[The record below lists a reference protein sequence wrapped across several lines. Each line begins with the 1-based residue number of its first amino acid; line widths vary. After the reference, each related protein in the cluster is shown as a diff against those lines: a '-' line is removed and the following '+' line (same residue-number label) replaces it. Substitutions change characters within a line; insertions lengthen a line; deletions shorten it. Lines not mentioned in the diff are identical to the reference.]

1 MNLSMGRKEKIFL
14 AFYRSFSSIFVYIG
28 VIALAGYYLFAH
40 TSEPFLGLNLAISTY
55 FDYLYASSNQ
65 IIFLIL
71 AHVVTI
77 IGGLAYVIGGYFSK
91 RGYLTSLLISS
102 GAYLLD
108 LVLLVV
114 IYNFKYIT
122 LSNFISSLIVHSAFL
137 LMMLFAI
144 YAFIFLYRHG
154 LAEKSNLEGK

>member
-1 MNLSMGRKEKIFL
+1 MISNMKHKAKIFL

-28 VIALAGYYLFAH
+28 IIAIAGYYLFAH
-40 TSEPFLGLNLAISTY
+40 TSEPFLGLNLAVSTW
-55 FDYLYASSNQ
+55 FDYLYASSSQ

-71 AHVVTI
+71 AHTITI
-77 IGGLAYVIGGYFSK
+77 IGGLAFVVGGYFSK

-108 LVLLVV
+108 LALLII
-114 IYNFKYIT
+114 IYNFKYIDFN
-122 LSNFISSLIVHSAFL
+122 NFISSLIVHGAFL

-154 LAEKSNLEGK
+154 LAEKSDIEGK